1 MTSRQP
7 NSTQTS
13 AKARSSTASSGTRP
27 PSDSS
32 PKGHSDRE
40 RFGAT
45 ELAIVLSH
53 YDLGIIETVRE
64 FNRGSRKSPKL
75 VIRTE
80 RGTCLLKR
88 RAIGRNDPSKV
99 AFAHELQLFLAKR
112 KFPLPQLVGTRGDN
126 NSMVRWNNAIYEL
139 FAYTKGSN
147 YDSSL
152 DETAESGKVL
162 AQFHK
167 LLRDCQTDNKPS
179 TGSYHAAD
187 TVETSMTIIPR
198 ALAKA
203 DPRRHQQEPQIS
215 ELLKSLQT
223 TYDEAVRQVASLGFD
238 AWPTQIVH
246 CDWHPGN
253 MLFRSSRI
261 VAVIDYDSAR
271 ILQRVLDI
279 ANGALQFSIIGGTD
293 NPDQWP
299 DHVDASRLKC
309 FLQAYES
316 VPDSRLTRAEIRSIP
331 WLMIEALI
339 AESVIPIANTGSFA
353 RIEGLGFL
361 RMVKRK
367 TDWIQEHAG
376 MLTTRLES

>member
-1 MTSRQP
+1 MSSR
-7 NSTQTS
+7 NSAEAEGS
-13 AKARSSTASSGTRP
+13 ALASSAP
-27 PSDSS
+27 ASS
-32 PKGHSDRE
+32 ATSSKGQSDRQ
-40 RFGAT
+40 RFGAS

-53 YDLGIIETVRE
+53 YDLGIIETIRE

-75 VIRTE
+75 VIRTG

-88 RAIGRNDPSKV
+88 RAVGRDEPTKV
-99 AFAHELQLFLAKR
+99 AFAHELQLFLTKK
-112 KFPLPQLVGTRGDN
+112 KFPLPQLVGTKRDN

-139 FAYTKGSN
+139 FAYKKGSS

-152 DETAESGKVL
+152 EETAEAGKAL

-167 LLRDCQTDNKPS
+167 LLRDCQPDYEPS
-179 TGSYHAAD
+179 IGSYHAAE

-203 DPRRHQQEPQIS
+203 DPRCDLQEPQIHRLI
-215 ELLKSLQT
+215 ESLRT
-223 TYDEAVRQVASLGFD
+223 SYDAAVRQVTVLGLD
-238 AWPTQIVH
+238 EWPPQIVH

-253 MLFRSSRI
+253 MLFRDSQV

-271 ILQRVLDI
+271 ILQRVIDI

-293 NPDQWP
+293 DPDQWP
-299 DHVDASRLKC
+299 DHVDKPRFKS

-316 VPDSRLTRAEIRSIP
+316 VPDSRLTRAEIQSIP

-353 RIEGLGFL
+353 RIEGLSFL
-361 RMVKRK
+361 HMVKRK
-367 TDWIQEHAG
+367 TAWIQQHAEEL
-376 MLTTRLES
+376 LTTLEG